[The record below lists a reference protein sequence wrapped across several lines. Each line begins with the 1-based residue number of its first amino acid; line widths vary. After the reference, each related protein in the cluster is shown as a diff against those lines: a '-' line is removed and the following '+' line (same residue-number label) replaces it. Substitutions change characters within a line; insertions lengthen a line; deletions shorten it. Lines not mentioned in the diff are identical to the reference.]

1 MILIF
6 VSVPYTVF
14 AQEYLLCTQS
24 PVSSCVFSPD
34 GRFFA
39 AAWENQVAFWDTDS
53 CSVIDVCT
61 DYPGDVIS
69 IKFSQDSRN
78 LLVICDGGIICVN
91 SIDNFELSTLLKTDP
106 DKNILDADFDSDYS
120 VLIPSGGKN
129 LNSYFLLSFLLRYTS
144 QVIQKKLGGHNG
156 TVFRIETAKQSEK
169 PVAVSTS
176 LDGQALVWD
185 LSSYSLINE
194 FHCNVENALPAVIS
208 PDGTK
213 IFYAADEENLI
224 VSGIDGSNPLT
235 IQETGAVQTASFS
248 GDGALIAFAV
258 KDGGIKVYDT
268 VSGNIAAEIPFLCNN
283 GEKETEDQIS
293 SINSIAFN
301 PAGKNILVGCENGCL
316 FLWDIDDNS
325 GHKQTFLAAG
335 TGSGKQSGNLPPQDG
350 LQVAD
355 GENSAGSGRNSAVP
369 GTGRSG
375 GTGNGAGE
383 QSIGTGSTTAGTGA
397 GTGQSGTGNGDGE
410 QSSGTGGSA
419 GEQGA
424 GHGGTGSTAAEQG
437 TGQSGTGNGAGE
449 QSTGT
454 GGSTG
459 GQGAGQNSTGN
470 QDAEAGAGT
479 GQSGTGNG
487 DGEQS
492 TGTGESAGEQ
502 GAGHG
507 GTGST
512 AAEQGTGQSGTGNQD
527 AEAGA
532 GTDATENQGQQKNN
546 SAHHVTVSAGI
557 GSIDTDLYRFT
568 LHLNAGYFYSVS
580 SRFFFGGTLSLR
592 DSLPA
597 GDFPYKYETPT
608 EYLNPPSVYS
618 VALCACGG
626 LEFYPKDFIRV
637 FVQADVGANM
647 RFLWNTS
654 VSSSVA
660 GTPRFGT
667 VMSLFAGAEFFGVR
681 VGGGIEY
688 DTNFGFSG
696 YTSAGYTFRFGT
708 EKK

>member
-1 MILIF
+1 MKVMQKICMILIF

-14 AQEYLLCTQS
+14 AQEYLLRTQS

-39 AAWENQVAFWDTDS
+39 AAWKNQVAFWDTDS
-53 CSVIDVCT
+53 CSVLNVCA

-69 IKFSQDSRN
+69 IKFSPDSQN
-78 LLVICDGGIICVN
+78 LLVVCDGGILCVD
-91 SIDNFELSTLLKTDP
+91 SIDNFELSTLLETDF
-106 DKNILDADFDSDYS
+106 DKNILDADFDGDYS

-129 LNSYFLLSFLLRYTS
+129 LNSYFLLRYTS
-144 QVIQKKLGGHNG
+144 QVIQKKLGGHNS

-213 IFYAADEENLI
+213 IFYAADEENLV

-268 VSGNIAAEIPFLCNN
+268 VSGNIAAEIPSLCNN

-316 FLWDIDDNS
+316 FLWNIDDNS

-369 GTGRSG
+369 GTGESG
-375 GTGNGAGE
+375 VTNSGSE
-383 QSIGTGSTTAGTGA
+383 QSVGESGTGSTTAEQSVGHGGTGSTAAEQGA
-397 GTGQSGTGNGDGE
+397 GQNSTGNGDGE
-410 QSSGTGGSA
+410 QSTGTGGSA

-424 GHGGTGSTAAEQG
+424 GHGGTGSTA
-437 TGQSGTGNGAGE
+437 T
-449 QSTGT
+449 
-454 GGSTG
+454 
-459 GQGAGQNSTGN
+459 GQGAGQNS
-470 QDAEAGAGT
+470 
-479 GQSGTGNG
+479 
-487 DGEQS
+487 
-492 TGTGESAGEQ
+492 
-502 GAGHG
+502 
-507 GTGST
+507 
-512 AAEQGTGQSGTGNQD
+512 TGNQD

-557 GSIDTDLYRFT
+557 GSIDTDLYLFT

-618 VALCACGG
+618 LALCACGG

-667 VMSLFAGAEFFGVR
+667 VMSLFAGAEFCVR

>member
-1 MILIF
+1 MKVMQKICMILIF

-14 AQEYLLCTQS
+14 AQEYLLRTQS

-39 AAWENQVAFWDTDS
+39 AAWKNQVAFWDTDS
-53 CSVIDVCT
+53 CSVLNVRA

-69 IKFSQDSRN
+69 IKFSPDSQN
-78 LLVICDGGIICVN
+78 LLVVCDGGILCVD
-91 SIDNFELSTLLKTDP
+91 SIDNFELSTLLETDF
-106 DKNILDADFDSDYS
+106 DKNILDADFDGDYS

-129 LNSYFLLSFLLRYTS
+129 LNSYFLLRYTS

-213 IFYAADEENLI
+213 IFYAADEENLV

-248 GDGALIAFAV
+248 GDGTLIAFAV

-268 VSGNIAAEIPFLCNN
+268 VSGNIAAEIPSLCNN

-316 FLWDIDDNS
+316 FLWNIDDNS
-325 GHKQTFLAAG
+325 GHKQTSVAAG

-375 GTGNGAGE
+375 GTGNG
-383 QSIGTGSTTAGTGA
+383 
-397 GTGQSGTGNGDGE
+397 DGE
-410 QSSGTGGSA
+410 QSTGTGGSA
-419 GEQGA
+419 GEQSTGTGIITDEQGA
-424 GHGGTGSTAAEQG
+424 GHGGTGSTA
-437 TGQSGTGNGAGE
+437 TGQSAGQSRTGNP
-449 QSTGT
+449 
-454 GGSTG
+454 
-459 GQGAGQNSTGN
+459 
-470 QDAEAGAGT
+470 
-479 GQSGTGNG
+479 G
-487 DGEQS
+487 D
-492 TGTGESAGEQ
+492 ESLQ
-502 GAGHG
+502 
-507 GTGST
+507 
-512 AAEQGTGQSGTGNQD
+512 
-527 AEAGA
+527 
-532 GTDATENQGQQKNN
+532 QQKNN

-557 GSIDTDLYRFT
+557 GSIDTNLYRFT

-580 SRFFFGGTLSLR
+580 SLFFFGGTLSLR

-597 GDFPYKYETPT
+597 DDFPYTYETPT

-618 VALCACGG
+618 VSVCACGG

-637 FVQADVGANM
+637 FVQADIGANM

-660 GTPRFGT
+660 GTPRFGAVT
-667 VMSLFAGAEFFGVR
+667 SLFAGAEFWGAR

-696 YTSAGYTFRFGT
+696 FASVGYTFRLGT

>member
-1 MILIF
+1 MKVMQKTCMILIF

-39 AAWENQVAFWDTDS
+39 AAWENQVAFWDADS

-78 LLVICDGGIICVN
+78 LLVVCDGGIICVN

-106 DKNILDADFDSDYS
+106 DKNIFDADFDSDYS

-268 VSGNIAAEIPFLCNN
+268 VSGNIAAEIPSLCNN

-325 GHKQTFLAAG
+325 GHKQTSVAAG

-355 GENSAGSGRNSAVP
+355 CENSAGSGRNSAVP

-375 GTGNGAGE
+375 GTGNG
-383 QSIGTGSTTAGTGA
+383 
-397 GTGQSGTGNGDGE
+397 DGE
-410 QSSGTGGSA
+410 QSTGTGGSA

-424 GHGGTGSTAAEQG
+424 GHGGTGSTTAG
-437 TGQSGTGNGAGE
+437 T
-449 QSTGT
+449 
-454 GGSTG
+454 
-459 GQGAGQNSTGN
+459 
-470 QDAEAGAGT
+470 GAGT
-479 GQSGTGNG
+479 GQSGT
-487 DGEQS
+487 DSS
-492 TGTGESAGEQ
+492 TEQ
-502 GAGHG
+502 GAGQN
-507 GTGST
+507 S
-512 AAEQGTGQSGTGNQD
+512 TGNQD

-618 VALCACGG
+618 MALCACGG
-626 LEFYPKDFIRV
+626 LEFYPTDFIRV

>member
-1 MILIF
+1 MQKTCMILIF

-78 LLVICDGGIICVN
+78 LLVVCDGGIICVN

-156 TVFRIETAKQSEK
+156 TVFRIETAKRAEK

-176 LDGQALVWD
+176 LDGQTLVWD

-194 FHCNVENALPAVIS
+194 FHCNVENVLPAVIS

-224 VSGIDGSNPLT
+224 VSGIDGSNTLT

-325 GHKQTFLAAG
+325 GHKQTSVAAG

-355 GENSAGSGRNSAVP
+355 GKNSAGSGRNSAVP

-375 GTGNGAGE
+375 GTDNGAGE
-383 QSIGTGSTTAGTGA
+383 QST
-397 GTGQSGTGNGDGE
+397 
-410 QSSGTGGSA
+410 GTGGSA

-424 GHGGTGSTAAEQG
+424 GHGGTGSTA
-437 TGQSGTGNGAGE
+437 T
-449 QSTGT
+449 
-454 GGSTG
+454 
-459 GQGAGQNSTGN
+459 GQGAGQNS
-470 QDAEAGAGT
+470 
-479 GQSGTGNG
+479 
-487 DGEQS
+487 
-492 TGTGESAGEQ
+492 
-502 GAGHG
+502 
-507 GTGST
+507 
-512 AAEQGTGQSGTGNQD
+512 TGNQD

-557 GSIDTDLYRFT
+557 GSIDTSLYLFT

-667 VMSLFAGAEFFGVR
+667 VMSLFAGAEFFGVS

-696 YTSAGYTFRFGT
+696 YTSAGYTFRFGS
-708 EKK
+708 EKN

>member
-1 MILIF
+1 MKVMQKICMILIF

-14 AQEYLLCTQS
+14 AQEYLLRTQS

-39 AAWENQVAFWDTDS
+39 AAWKNQVAFWDTDS
-53 CSVIDVCT
+53 CSVLNVCA

-69 IKFSQDSRN
+69 IKFSPDSQN
-78 LLVICDGGIICVN
+78 LLVVCDGGILCVD
-91 SIDNFELSTLLKTDP
+91 SIDNFELSTLLETDF
-106 DKNILDADFDSDYS
+106 DKNILDADFDGDYS

-129 LNSYFLLSFLLRYTS
+129 LNSYFLLRYTS

-213 IFYAADEENLI
+213 IFYAADEENLV

-248 GDGALIAFAV
+248 GDGTLIAFAV

-268 VSGNIAAEIPFLCNN
+268 VSGNIAAEIPSLCNN
-283 GEKETEDQIS
+283 GEKETEDQIY

-316 FLWDIDDNS
+316 FLWNIDDNS

-369 GTGRSG
+369 GTGESG
-375 GTGNGAGE
+375 VTNSGSE
-383 QSIGTGSTTAGTGA
+383 QSVGQSGTGSTTA
-397 GTGQSGTGNGDGE
+397 E
-410 QSSGTGGSA
+410 QSV
-419 GEQGA
+419 
-424 GHGGTGSTAAEQG
+424 GHG
-437 TGQSGTGNGAGE
+437 
-449 QSTGT
+449 
-454 GGSTG
+454 
-459 GQGAGQNSTGN
+459 
-470 QDAEAGAGT
+470 
-479 GQSGTGNG
+479 GTGNG

-492 TGTGESAGEQ
+492 TGTGGSAGEQSTGTGIITDEQ

-512 AAEQGTGQSGTGNQD
+512 ATGQGAGQSGTGNEG
-527 AEAGA
+527 AETGA
-532 GTDATENQGQQKNN
+532 GTGAADSLQQQKNN

-557 GSIDTDLYRFT
+557 GSIDTNLYRFT

-580 SRFFFGGTLSLR
+580 SLFFFGGTLSLR

-618 VALCACGG
+618 VSVCACGG

-667 VMSLFAGAEFFGVR
+667 VMSLFAGAEFWGVR

-696 YTSAGYTFRFGT
+696 FASVGYTFRFGT

>member
-1 MILIF
+1 MKVMQKICMILIF

-14 AQEYLLCTQS
+14 AQEYLLRTQS

-39 AAWENQVAFWDTDS
+39 AAWKNQVAFWDTDS
-53 CSVIDVCT
+53 CSVLNVCA

-69 IKFSQDSRN
+69 IKFSPDSRN
-78 LLVICDGGIICVN
+78 LLVVCDGGILCVD
-91 SIDNFELSTLLKTDP
+91 SIDNFELSTLLETDF

-129 LNSYFLLSFLLRYTS
+129 LNSYFLLRYTS

-213 IFYAADEENLI
+213 IFYAADEENLV

-235 IQETGAVQTASFS
+235 IQETGGVQTASFS

-268 VSGNIAAEIPFLCNN
+268 VSGNIAAEIPSLCNN

-316 FLWDIDDNS
+316 FLWNIDDNS

-335 TGSGKQSGNLPPQDG
+335 TG
-350 LQVAD
+350 
-355 GENSAGSGRNSAVP
+355 GS
-369 GTGRSG
+369 
-375 GTGNGAGE
+375 AGE
-383 QSIGTGSTTAGTGA
+383 QSTGTGGSGGTDSSTEQSV
-397 GTGQSGTGNGDGE
+397 GQSGTG
-410 QSSGTGGSA
+410 STA

-424 GHGGTGSTAAEQG
+424 GHGGTGSTA
-437 TGQSGTGNGAGE
+437 TGQGAGQNSTGNGAGE

-454 GGSTG
+454 GST
-459 GQGAGQNSTGN
+459 T
-470 QDAEAGAGT
+470 AGT
-479 GQSGTGNG
+479 
-487 DGEQS
+487 
-492 TGTGESAGEQ
+492 
-502 GAGHG
+502 
-507 GTGST
+507 
-512 AAEQGTGQSGTGNQD
+512 
-527 AEAGA
+527 GA

-580 SRFFFGGTLSLR
+580 SLFFFGGTLSLR

-660 GTPRFGT
+660 GTPRFGAVT
-667 VMSLFAGAEFFGVR
+667 SLFAGAEFWGAR

-696 YTSAGYTFRFGT
+696 FASVGYTFRFGT
-708 EKK
+708 EKN

>member
-1 MILIF
+1 MR
-6 VSVPYTVF
+6 
-14 AQEYLLCTQS
+14 TQS

-39 AAWENQVAFWDTDS
+39 AAWKNQVAFWDTDS
-53 CSVIDVCT
+53 CSVLNVCA

-69 IKFSQDSRN
+69 IKFSPDSQN
-78 LLVICDGGIICVN
+78 LLVVCDGGILCVD
-91 SIDNFELSTLLKTDP
+91 SIDNFELSTLLETDF
-106 DKNILDADFDSDYS
+106 DKNILDADFDGDYS

-129 LNSYFLLSFLLRYTS
+129 LNSYFLLRYTS

-213 IFYAADEENLI
+213 IFYAADEENLV

-248 GDGALIAFAV
+248 GDGTLIAFAV

-268 VSGNIAAEIPFLCNN
+268 VSGNIAAEIPSLCNN
-283 GEKETEDQIS
+283 GEKETEDQIY

-316 FLWDIDDNS
+316 FLWNIDDNS

-335 TGSGKQSGNLPPQDG
+335 TGSGKQSGNLPPQNG

-369 GTGRSG
+369 GTGESG
-375 GTGNGAGE
+375 VTNSGSEQSVGESGTGSTTAE
-383 QSIGTGSTTAGTGA
+383 QSVGESGTGSTTAGTGA

-410 QSSGTGGSA
+410 QSTGTGGSA
-419 GEQGA
+419 GEQSTGTGIITDEQGA
-424 GHGGTGSTAAEQG
+424 GHGGTGSTA
-437 TGQSGTGNGAGE
+437 T
-449 QSTGT
+449 
-454 GGSTG
+454 

-470 QDAEAGAGT
+470 QDTETGAGT
-479 GQSGTGNG
+479 G
-487 DGEQS
+487 
-492 TGTGESAGEQ
+492 
-502 GAGHG
+502 
-507 GTGST
+507 
-512 AAEQGTGQSGTGNQD
+512 AADSLQ
-527 AEAGA
+527 
-532 GTDATENQGQQKNN
+532 QQKNN

-557 GSIDTDLYRFT
+557 GSIDTNLYRFT

-580 SRFFFGGTLSLR
+580 SLFFFGGTLSLR

-667 VMSLFAGAEFFGVR
+667 VMSLFAGAEFWGVR

>member
-14 AQEYLLCTQS
+14 AQEYLLFTHS

-53 CSVIDVCT
+53 CSVLDVCT

-78 LLVICDGGIICVN
+78 LLVVCDGGIICVN

-156 TVFRIETAKQSEK
+156 TVFRIEMAKQSEK

-194 FHCNVENALPAVIS
+194 FHCNVENSLPAVIS

-248 GDGALIAFAV
+248 GDGTLIAFAV
-258 KDGGIKVYDT
+258 KNGGIKVYDT
-268 VSGNIAAEIPFLCNN
+268 VSGNIAAEIPSLCNN

-325 GHKQTFLAAG
+325 GHKQTFLTAG

-375 GTGNGAGE
+375 GTE
-383 QSIGTGSTTAGTGA
+383 QSVGESGTGSTTAGTGA

-410 QSSGTGGSA
+410 QSTGTGGSA

-424 GHGGTGSTAAEQG
+424 GHGGTGSTA
-437 TGQSGTGNGAGE
+437 T
-449 QSTGT
+449 
-454 GGSTG
+454 

-479 GQSGTGNG
+479 
-487 DGEQS
+487 DV
-492 TGTGESAGEQ
+492 
-502 GAGHG
+502 
-507 GTGST
+507 
-512 AAEQGTGQSGTGNQD
+512 
-527 AEAGA
+527 
-532 GTDATENQGQQKNN
+532 TENQGQQKNN

-618 VALCACGG
+618 LALCACGG

>member
-1 MILIF
+1 MQKICMILVF
-6 VSVPYTVF
+6 ASVPYTVF
-14 AQEYLLCTQS
+14 AQEYFLRTQF
-24 PVSSCVFSPD
+24 PVLSCVFSPD

-39 AAWENQVAFWDTDS
+39 AAWKHQVAFWDTDS
-53 CSVIDVCT
+53 YSVLNVCD

-69 IKFSQDSRN
+69 IKFSPDSQN
-78 LLVICDGGIICVN
+78 LLVVCDGGILCVN
-91 SIDNFELSTLLKTDP
+91 SIENFGLTTPLKTDF
-106 DKNILDADFDSDYS
+106 DKNILDADFDGDYL
-120 VLIPSGGKN
+120 VIIPFGGRN
-129 LNSYFLLSFLLRYTS
+129 LNSCFLLKYTS
-144 QVIQKKLGGHNG
+144 QVIQKKLGGHND
-156 TVFRIETAKQSEK
+156 TVFRIETAKLAEK

-176 LDGQALVWD
+176 LDGQALIWD

-194 FHCNVENALPAVIS
+194 LYCNVENALPAVIS

-213 IFYAADEENLI
+213 IFYAAGEGNLI
-224 VSGIDGSNPLT
+224 VSGIDGSDPLT

-268 VSGNIAAEIPFLCNN
+268 VSGNIAAEVPSLFDSE
-283 GEKETEDQIS
+283 EKKTEERNS

-301 PAGKNILVGCENGCL
+301 PAGKNILVGCENGSL
-316 FLWDIDDNS
+316 FLWNIDDNS
-325 GHKQTFLAAG
+325 GHKQTSVTAG
-335 TGSGKQSGNLPPQDG
+335 TGSREQPGSLPPQDG

-369 GTGRSG
+369 GTGESG
-375 GTGNGAGE
+375 GTGSGAE
-383 QSIGTGSTTAGTGA
+383 QSV
-397 GTGQSGTGNGDGE
+397 GQSGTG
-410 QSSGTGGSA
+410 
-419 GEQGA
+419 
-424 GHGGTGSTAAEQG
+424 STA
-437 TGQSGTGNGAGE
+437 TGQGVE
-449 QSTGT
+449 
-454 GGSTG
+454 
-459 GQGAGQNSTGN
+459 QNSTGN
-470 QDAEAGAGT
+470 QDAET
-479 GQSGTGNG
+479 
-487 DGEQS
+487 D
-492 TGTGESAGEQ
+492 
-502 GAGHG
+502 
-507 GTGST
+507 
-512 AAEQGTGQSGTGNQD
+512 
-527 AEAGA
+527 A

-580 SRFFFGGTLSLR
+580 SRFFFGGTFSLR

-597 GDFPYKYETPT
+597 GDFPYTYETPT

-626 LEFYPKDFIRV
+626 LEFYPKNFIRV

-667 VMSLFAGAEFFGVR
+667 VTSLFAGAEFWGVR

-708 EKK
+708 EKN

>member
-1 MILIF
+1 MR
-6 VSVPYTVF
+6 
-14 AQEYLLCTQS
+14 TQS

-39 AAWENQVAFWDTDS
+39 AAWKNQVAFWDTDS
-53 CSVIDVCT
+53 CSVLNVCA

-69 IKFSQDSRN
+69 IKFSPDSRN
-78 LLVICDGGIICVN
+78 LLVVCDGGILCVN
-91 SIDNFELSTLLKTDP
+91 SIDNFELSTLLETDF
-106 DKNILDADFDSDYS
+106 DKNILDADFDGDYS

-129 LNSYFLLSFLLRYTS
+129 LNSYFLLRYTS

-268 VSGNIAAEIPFLCNN
+268 VSGNIAAEIPSLCNN

-316 FLWDIDDNS
+316 FLWNIDDNS

-369 GTGRSG
+369 GTGGSG
-375 GTGNGAGE
+375 VTNSGSEQSVGESGTGNGAGE
-383 QSIGTGSTTAGTGA
+383 QSTGTGGSAGEQSTGTGSTTA
-397 GTGQSGTGNGDGE
+397 
-410 QSSGTGGSA
+410 
-419 GEQGA
+419 EQGA

-437 TGQSGTGNGAGE
+437 AGQNSTGNGAGE

-454 GGSTG
+454 GSST
-459 GQGAGQNSTGN
+459 AGT
-470 QDAEAGAGT
+470 GAGT
-479 GQSGTGNG
+479 G
-487 DGEQS
+487 
-492 TGTGESAGEQ
+492 
-502 GAGHG
+502 
-507 GTGST
+507 
-512 AAEQGTGQSGTGNQD
+512 AADSLQ
-527 AEAGA
+527 
-532 GTDATENQGQQKNN
+532 QQKNN

-568 LHLNAGYFYSVS
+568 LHHLYRFTLHLNAGYFYSVS
-580 SRFFFGGTLSLR
+580 SLFFFGGTLSLR

-667 VMSLFAGAEFFGVR
+667 VMSLFAGAEFWGVR

>member
-1 MILIF
+1 MQKICMILIF

-14 AQEYLLCTQS
+14 AQEYLLRTQS

-39 AAWENQVAFWDTDS
+39 AAWKNQVAFWDTDS
-53 CSVIDVCT
+53 CSVLNVCA

-69 IKFSQDSRN
+69 IKFSPDSQN
-78 LLVICDGGIICVN
+78 LLVVCDGGILCVD
-91 SIDNFELSTLLKTDP
+91 SIDNFELSTLLETDF
-106 DKNILDADFDSDYS
+106 DKNILDADFDGDYS

-129 LNSYFLLSFLLRYTS
+129 LNSYFLLRYTS

-156 TVFRIETAKQSEK
+156 TVFRIETAKRSEK

-213 IFYAADEENLI
+213 IFYAADEENLV

-248 GDGALIAFAV
+248 GDGTLIAFAV

-268 VSGNIAAEIPFLCNN
+268 VSGNIAAEIPSLCNN
-283 GEKETEDQIS
+283 GEKETEDQIY

-316 FLWDIDDNS
+316 FLWNIDDNS

-369 GTGRSG
+369 GTGESG
-375 GTGNGAGE
+375 VTNSGSE
-383 QSIGTGSTTAGTGA
+383 QSVGESGTGSTTAE
-397 GTGQSGTGNGDGE
+397 QSVGHGGTGNGDGE
-410 QSSGTGGSA
+410 QSTGTGGSA
-419 GEQGA
+419 GEQSTGTGIITDEQGA
-424 GHGGTGSTAAEQG
+424 GHDGTGSTATE
-437 TGQSGTGNGAGE
+437 
-449 QSTGT
+449 
-454 GGSTG
+454 
-459 GQGAGQNSTGN
+459 QGAGQNSTGN
-470 QDAEAGAGT
+470 QDAETGAGT
-479 GQSGTGNG
+479 G
-487 DGEQS
+487 
-492 TGTGESAGEQ
+492 
-502 GAGHG
+502 
-507 GTGST
+507 
-512 AAEQGTGQSGTGNQD
+512 AADSLQ
-527 AEAGA
+527 
-532 GTDATENQGQQKNN
+532 QQKNN

-557 GSIDTDLYRFT
+557 GSIDTNLYRFT

-580 SRFFFGGTLSLR
+580 SLFFFGGTLSLR

-618 VALCACGG
+618 VSVCACGG

-660 GTPRFGT
+660 GTPRFGAVT
-667 VMSLFAGAEFFGVR
+667 SLFAGAEFWGAR

-696 YTSAGYTFRFGT
+696 FASVGYTFRLGT

>member
-1 MILIF
+1 MKVMQKICMILIF

-14 AQEYLLCTQS
+14 AQEYLLRTQS

-39 AAWENQVAFWDTDS
+39 AAWKNQVAFWDTDS
-53 CSVIDVCT
+53 CSVLNVCA

-69 IKFSQDSRN
+69 IKFSPDSQN
-78 LLVICDGGIICVN
+78 LLVVCDGGILCVN
-91 SIDNFELSTLLKTDP
+91 SIDNFELSTLLETDF
-106 DKNILDADFDSDYS
+106 DKNILDADFDGDYS

-129 LNSYFLLSFLLRYTS
+129 LNSYFLLRYTS

-156 TVFRIETAKQSEK
+156 TVFRIETAKLAEK

-268 VSGNIAAEIPFLCNN
+268 VSGNIAAEIPSLCNN
-283 GEKETEDQIS
+283 GEKETEDQIY

-316 FLWDIDDNS
+316 FLWNIDDNS

-369 GTGRSG
+369 GTGESG
-375 GTGNGAGE
+375 VTNSGSE
-383 QSIGTGSTTAGTGA
+383 QSVGESGTGSTTA
-397 GTGQSGTGNGDGE
+397 E
-410 QSSGTGGSA
+410 QSV
-419 GEQGA
+419 
-424 GHGGTGSTAAEQG
+424 GHG
-437 TGQSGTGNGAGE
+437 
-449 QSTGT
+449 
-454 GGSTG
+454 
-459 GQGAGQNSTGN
+459 
-470 QDAEAGAGT
+470 
-479 GQSGTGNG
+479 GTGNG

-492 TGTGESAGEQ
+492 TGTGGSSDTGSGTEQ
-502 GAGHG
+502 GAGQS

-512 AAEQGTGQSGTGNQD
+512 AAEQGAGQNSTGNGAGEQSTGTGSST
-527 AEAGA
+527 AGTGAGA
-532 GTDATENQGQQKNN
+532 GAADSLQKQKNN

-557 GSIDTDLYRFT
+557 GSIDTSLYRFT

-580 SRFFFGGTLSLR
+580 SLFFFGGTLSLR

-660 GTPRFGT
+660 GTPRFGAVT
-667 VMSLFAGAEFFGVR
+667 SLFAGAEFWGAR

-696 YTSAGYTFRFGT
+696 FASVGYTFRFGT

>member
-1 MILIF
+1 MKVMQKICMILIF

-14 AQEYLLCTQS
+14 AQEYLLRTQS

-39 AAWENQVAFWDTDS
+39 AAWKNQVAFWDTDS
-53 CSVIDVCT
+53 CSVLNVCA

-69 IKFSQDSRN
+69 IKFSPDSQN
-78 LLVICDGGIICVN
+78 LLVVCDGGILCVN
-91 SIDNFELSTLLKTDP
+91 SIDNFELSTLLETDF
-106 DKNILDADFDSDYS
+106 DKNILDADFDGDYS

-129 LNSYFLLSFLLRYTS
+129 LNSYFLLRYTS

-213 IFYAADEENLI
+213 IFYAANGENLI

-268 VSGNIAAEIPFLCNN
+268 VSGNIAAEFPSLCNN

-325 GHKQTFLAAG
+325 GLKQTFLAAG

-355 GENSAGSGRNSAVP
+355 GENSAGSTTATVWLE
-369 GTGRSG
+369 TGK
-375 GTGNGAGE
+375 TYTATIKAEN
-383 QSIGTGSTTAGTGA
+383 SIGESDTVDCVDTEINLFTVTYQLDEGKVKYGA
-397 GTGQSGTGNGDGE
+397 AD
-410 QSSGTGGSA
+410 
-419 GEQGA
+419 
-424 GHGGTGSTAAEQG
+424 
-437 TGQSGTGNGAGE
+437 
-449 QSTGT
+449 
-454 GGSTG
+454 
-459 GQGAGQNSTGN
+459 
-470 QDAEAGAGT
+470 
-479 GQSGTGNG
+479 
-487 DGEQS
+487 
-492 TGTGESAGEQ
+492 
-502 GAGHG
+502 
-507 GTGST
+507 
-512 AAEQGTGQSGTGNQD
+512 
-527 AEAGA
+527 
-532 GTDATENQGQQKNN
+532 TDATDGADQTAFVLPYNKNANVQPLLGADTADIPHVFKDGYQFQEWQDTASLTPGPGTPVAEIAAGNADNMDVTAVWQKALTVN
-546 SAHHVTVSAGI
+546 VTFPSYAEAQSVQLL
-557 GSIDTDLYRFT
+557 DT
-568 LHLNAGYFYSVS
+568 YSEAAVITKPKTEPS
-580 SRFFFGGTLSLR
+580 VEVTAATPATGGTLNNVVYIVYNI
-592 DSLPA
+592 DGTTPVTA
-597 GDFPYKYETPT
+597 GVDDDGAGKLTWTFANTTGLTAGVYRIYVTADYTGTDTTVTPLSGNLYIKIT
-608 EYLNPPSVYS
+608 E
-618 VALCACGG
+618 
-626 LEFYPKDFIRV
+626 
-637 FVQADVGANM
+637 
-647 RFLWNTS
+647 
-654 VSSSVA
+654 
-660 GTPRFGT
+660 
-667 VMSLFAGAEFFGVR
+667 
-681 VGGGIEY
+681 
-688 DTNFGFSG
+688 
-696 YTSAGYTFRFGT
+696 
-708 EKK
+708 

>member
-78 LLVICDGGIICVN
+78 LLVVCDGGIICVN

-106 DKNILDADFDSDYS
+106 DKNILDADFDSEYS

-213 IFYAADEENLI
+213 IFYAADGENLF

-268 VSGNIAAEIPFLCNN
+268 VSGNIAAEIPSLCNN
-283 GEKETEDQIS
+283 GEKETEDQIY

-316 FLWDIDDNS
+316 FLWDIDNNS
-325 GHKQTFLAAG
+325 GHKQTFLTAG

-375 GTGNGAGE
+375 GTE
-383 QSIGTGSTTAGTGA
+383 QSVGESGTGSTTAGT
-397 GTGQSGTGNGDGE
+397 
-410 QSSGTGGSA
+410 
-419 GEQGA
+419 
-424 GHGGTGSTAAEQG
+424 
-437 TGQSGTGNGAGE
+437 
-449 QSTGT
+449 
-454 GGSTG
+454 
-459 GQGAGQNSTGN
+459 
-470 QDAEAGAGT
+470 GAGT

-512 AAEQGTGQSGTGNQD
+512 ATGHGAGQNSTGNQD
-527 AEAGA
+527 AETGS

-626 LEFYPKDFIRV
+626 LEFYPTDFIRV

-667 VMSLFAGAEFFGVR
+667 VMSLFAGAEFWGVR

>member
-1 MILIF
+1 M
-6 VSVPYTVF
+6 
-14 AQEYLLCTQS
+14 CTQS

-78 LLVICDGGIICVN
+78 LLVVCDGGIICVN
-91 SIDNFELSTLLKTDP
+91 SIDNFELSTLLKTGP

-156 TVFRIETAKQSEK
+156 TVFRIETAKLAEK

-194 FHCNVENALPAVIS
+194 FHCNVENALPAVFS

-235 IQETGAVQTASFS
+235 IQEPGAVQTASFS

-268 VSGNIAAEIPFLCNN
+268 VSGNIAAEIPSLCNN
-283 GEKETEDQIS
+283 GEKETEDQIY

-316 FLWDIDDNS
+316 FLWNIDDNS

-350 LQVAD
+350 LQVSD
-355 GENSAGSGRNSAVP
+355 GKNSTVSGRNSAVP
-369 GTGRSG
+369 GTGESG
-375 GTGNGAGE
+375 VTNSGSE
-383 QSIGTGSTTAGTGA
+383 QSV
-397 GTGQSGTGNGDGE
+397 GE
-410 QSSGTGGSA
+410 
-419 GEQGA
+419 
-424 GHGGTGSTAAEQG
+424 GGTGSTA
-437 TGQSGTGNGAGE
+437 TGQGAGQNSTGNGAGE

-454 GGSTG
+454 GST
-459 GQGAGQNSTGN
+459 T
-470 QDAEAGAGT
+470 AGT
-479 GQSGTGNG
+479 GS
-487 DGEQS
+487 
-492 TGTGESAGEQ
+492 
-502 GAGHG
+502 
-507 GTGST
+507 
-512 AAEQGTGQSGTGNQD
+512 
-527 AEAGA
+527 

-557 GSIDTDLYRFT
+557 GSIDTSLYRFT

-667 VMSLFAGAEFFGVR
+667 VMSLFSGAEFWGVR

>member
-1 MILIF
+1 MKVMQKICMILIF

-14 AQEYLLCTQS
+14 AQEYLLRTQS

-39 AAWENQVAFWDTDS
+39 AAWKNQVAFWDTDS
-53 CSVIDVCT
+53 CSVLNVCA

-69 IKFSQDSRN
+69 IKFSPDSQN
-78 LLVICDGGIICVN
+78 LLVVCDGGILCVN
-91 SIDNFELSTLLKTDP
+91 SIDNFELSTLLETDF
-106 DKNILDADFDSDYS
+106 DKNILDADFDGDYS

-129 LNSYFLLSFLLRYTS
+129 LNSYFLLRYTS

-213 IFYAADEENLI
+213 IFYAADEENLV

-268 VSGNIAAEIPFLCNN
+268 VSGNIAAEIPSLCNN

-316 FLWDIDDNS
+316 FLWNIDDNS

-355 GENSAGSGRNSAVP
+355 GETSAGSGRNSAVP
-369 GTGRSG
+369 GTGESG
-375 GTGNGAGE
+375 VTNSGSE
-383 QSIGTGSTTAGTGA
+383 QSV
-397 GTGQSGTGNGDGE
+397 GE
-410 QSSGTGGSA
+410 S
-419 GEQGA
+419 
-424 GHGGTGSTAAEQG
+424 GTGSTA
-437 TGQSGTGNGAGE
+437 T
-449 QSTGT
+449 
-454 GGSTG
+454 
-459 GQGAGQNSTGN
+459 GQGAGQNS
-470 QDAEAGAGT
+470 
-479 GQSGTGNG
+479 TGNG

-492 TGTGESAGEQ
+492 TGTGSTTAG
-502 GAGHG
+502 
-507 GTGST
+507 T
-512 AAEQGTGQSGTGNQD
+512 
-527 AEAGA
+527 GA

-580 SRFFFGGTLSLR
+580 SLFFFGGTLSLR

-597 GDFPYKYETPT
+597 GDFPYTYETPT

-660 GTPRFGT
+660 GTPRFGAVT
-667 VMSLFAGAEFFGVR
+667 SLFAGAEFWGAR

-696 YTSAGYTFRFGT
+696 FASVGYTFRFGT
-708 EKK
+708 EKN

>member
-1 MILIF
+1 MKVMQKICMILIF

-14 AQEYLLCTQS
+14 AQEYLLRTQS

-39 AAWENQVAFWDTDS
+39 TAWKNQVAFWDTDS
-53 CSVIDVCT
+53 CSVLNVCA

-69 IKFSQDSRN
+69 IKFSPDSQN
-78 LLVICDGGIICVN
+78 LLVVCDGGILCVD
-91 SIDNFELSTLLKTDP
+91 SIDNFELSTLLETDF
-106 DKNILDADFDSDYS
+106 DKNILDADFDGDYS

-129 LNSYFLLSFLLRYTS
+129 LNSYFLLRYTS

-156 TVFRIETAKQSEK
+156 TVFWIETAKRAEK

-213 IFYAADEENLI
+213 IFYAADGENLV

-268 VSGNIAAEIPFLCNN
+268 VSGNIAAEIPSLCNN

-316 FLWDIDDNS
+316 FLWNIDDNS
-325 GHKQTFLAAG
+325 GHKQTSVAAG

-355 GENSAGSGRNSAVP
+355 GENSSGSGRNSAVP

-375 GTGNGAGE
+375 GTGNG
-383 QSIGTGSTTAGTGA
+383 
-397 GTGQSGTGNGDGE
+397 DGE
-410 QSSGTGGSA
+410 QSTGTGGSA
-419 GEQGA
+419 GEQSTGTGIITDEQGA
-424 GHGGTGSTAAEQG
+424 GHGGTGSTA
-437 TGQSGTGNGAGE
+437 T
-449 QSTGT
+449 
-454 GGSTG
+454 

-470 QDAEAGAGT
+470 QISETGAGT
-479 GQSGTGNG
+479 G
-487 DGEQS
+487 
-492 TGTGESAGEQ
+492 
-502 GAGHG
+502 
-507 GTGST
+507 
-512 AAEQGTGQSGTGNQD
+512 AADSLQ
-527 AEAGA
+527 
-532 GTDATENQGQQKNN
+532 QQKNN

-557 GSIDTDLYRFT
+557 GSIDTNLYRFT

-580 SRFFFGGTLSLR
+580 SLFFFGGTLSLR

-618 VALCACGG
+618 VSVCGCGG

-637 FVQADVGANM
+637 FVQADIGANM

-660 GTPRFGT
+660 GTPRFGAVT
-667 VMSLFAGAEFFGVR
+667 SLFAGAEFWGAR

-696 YTSAGYTFRFGT
+696 FASVGYTFRLGT

>member
-1 MILIF
+1 MKVMQKICMILIF

-14 AQEYLLCTQS
+14 AQEYLLRTQS

-39 AAWENQVAFWDTDS
+39 AAWKNQVAFWDTDS
-53 CSVIDVCT
+53 CSVLNVCA

-69 IKFSQDSRN
+69 IKFSPDSQN
-78 LLVICDGGIICVN
+78 LLVVCDGGILCVD
-91 SIDNFELSTLLKTDP
+91 SIDNFELSTLLETDF
-106 DKNILDADFDSDYS
+106 DKNILDADFDGDYS

-129 LNSYFLLSFLLRYTS
+129 LNSYFLLRYTS

-213 IFYAADEENLI
+213 IFYAADGENLV

-248 GDGALIAFAV
+248 GDGTLIAFAV

-268 VSGNIAAEIPFLCNN
+268 VSGNIAAEIPSLCNN
-283 GEKETEDQIS
+283 GEKETEDQIY

-316 FLWDIDDNS
+316 FLWNIDDNS

-369 GTGRSG
+369 GTGESG
-375 GTGNGAGE
+375 VTNSGSE
-383 QSIGTGSTTAGTGA
+383 QSVGESGTGSTTA
-397 GTGQSGTGNGDGE
+397 E
-410 QSSGTGGSA
+410 
-419 GEQGA
+419 
-424 GHGGTGSTAAEQG
+424 
-437 TGQSGTGNGAGE
+437 
-449 QSTGT
+449 
-454 GGSTG
+454 
-459 GQGAGQNSTGN
+459 QGAGQNS
-470 QDAEAGAGT
+470 
-479 GQSGTGNG
+479 TGNG

-492 TGTGESAGEQ
+492 TGTGGSAGEQ
-502 GAGHG
+502 SVGESGTGSTTAEQSVGHG
-507 GTGST
+507 GTGT
-512 AAEQGTGQSGTGNQD
+512 GAADSLQ
-527 AEAGA
+527 
-532 GTDATENQGQQKNN
+532 QQKNN

-557 GSIDTDLYRFT
+557 GSIDTNLYRFT

-580 SRFFFGGTLSLR
+580 SLFFFGGTLSLR

-618 VALCACGG
+618 VSVCACGG

-637 FVQADVGANM
+637 FVQADIGANM

-660 GTPRFGT
+660 GTPRFGAVT
-667 VMSLFAGAEFFGVR
+667 SLFAGAEFWGAR

-696 YTSAGYTFRFGT
+696 YASVGYTFRLGT

>member
-1 MILIF
+1 MKVMQKICMILIF

-14 AQEYLLCTQS
+14 AQEYLLRTQS

-39 AAWENQVAFWDTDS
+39 AAWKNQVAFWDTDS
-53 CSVIDVCT
+53 CSVLNVCA

-69 IKFSQDSRN
+69 IKFSPDSQN
-78 LLVICDGGIICVN
+78 LLVVCDGGILCVD
-91 SIDNFELSTLLKTDP
+91 SIDNFELSTLLETDF
-106 DKNILDADFDSDYS
+106 DKNILDADFDGDYS

-129 LNSYFLLSFLLRYTS
+129 LNSYFLLRYTS

-213 IFYAADEENLI
+213 IFYAADEENLV

-248 GDGALIAFAV
+248 GDGTLIAFAV

-268 VSGNIAAEIPFLCNN
+268 VSGNIAAEIPSLCNN

-316 FLWDIDDNS
+316 FLWNIDDNS
-325 GHKQTFLAAG
+325 GHKQTSVAAG

-369 GTGRSG
+369 GTGESGVTNSGSEQSVGHGGTGSTAAEQSVGHG
-375 GTGNGAGE
+375 GTGNGDGEQSTGTDGSTGEQSAGHGGTGSTATGQSAGQNSTGNQDAETGAGE
-383 QSIGTGSTTAGTGA
+383 QSTGTGSTTAGTGA
-397 GTGQSGTGNGDGE
+397 GTG
-410 QSSGTGGSA
+410 
-419 GEQGA
+419 
-424 GHGGTGSTAAEQG
+424 AADSLQ
-437 TGQSGTGNGAGE
+437 
-449 QSTGT
+449 
-454 GGSTG
+454 
-459 GQGAGQNSTGN
+459 
-470 QDAEAGAGT
+470 
-479 GQSGTGNG
+479 
-487 DGEQS
+487 
-492 TGTGESAGEQ
+492 
-502 GAGHG
+502 
-507 GTGST
+507 
-512 AAEQGTGQSGTGNQD
+512 
-527 AEAGA
+527 
-532 GTDATENQGQQKNN
+532 QQKNN

-557 GSIDTDLYRFT
+557 GSIDTNLYRFT

-580 SRFFFGGTLSLR
+580 SLFFFGGTLSLR

-626 LEFYPKDFIRV
+626 LEFYPTDFIRV
-637 FVQADVGANM
+637 FVQADIGANM

-660 GTPRFGT
+660 GTPRFGAVT
-667 VMSLFAGAEFFGVR
+667 SLFAGAEFWGAR

-696 YTSAGYTFRFGT
+696 FASVGYTFRLGT

>member
-14 AQEYLLCTQS
+14 AQEYLLRTQS

-39 AAWENQVAFWDTDS
+39 AAWKNQVAFWDTDS
-53 CSVIDVCT
+53 CSVLNVCA

-69 IKFSQDSRN
+69 IKFSPDSQN
-78 LLVICDGGIICVN
+78 LLVVCDGGILCVD
-91 SIDNFELSTLLKTDP
+91 SIDNFELSTLLETDF
-106 DKNILDADFDSDYS
+106 DKNILDADFDGDYS

-129 LNSYFLLSFLLRYTS
+129 LNSYFLLRYTS

-213 IFYAADEENLI
+213 IFYAADEENLV

-248 GDGALIAFAV
+248 GDGTLIAFAV

-268 VSGNIAAEIPFLCNN
+268 VSGNIAAEIPSLCNN
-283 GEKETEDQIS
+283 GEKETEDQIY

-316 FLWDIDDNS
+316 FLWNIDDNS

-369 GTGRSG
+369 GTGESG
-375 GTGNGAGE
+375 VTNSGSE
-383 QSIGTGSTTAGTGA
+383 QSVGQSGTGSTTA
-397 GTGQSGTGNGDGE
+397 E
-410 QSSGTGGSA
+410 QSV
-419 GEQGA
+419 
-424 GHGGTGSTAAEQG
+424 GHG
-437 TGQSGTGNGAGE
+437 
-449 QSTGT
+449 
-454 GGSTG
+454 
-459 GQGAGQNSTGN
+459 
-470 QDAEAGAGT
+470 
-479 GQSGTGNG
+479 GTGNG

-492 TGTGESAGEQ
+492 TGTGGSAGEQSTGTGIITDEQ

-512 AAEQGTGQSGTGNQD
+512 ATGQGAGQSGTGNEG
-527 AEAGA
+527 AETGA
-532 GTDATENQGQQKNN
+532 GTGAADSLQQQKNN

-557 GSIDTDLYRFT
+557 GSIDTNLYRFT

-580 SRFFFGGTLSLR
+580 SLFFFGGTLSLR

-618 VALCACGG
+618 VSVCACGG

-667 VMSLFAGAEFFGVR
+667 VMSLFAGAEFWGVR

-696 YTSAGYTFRFGT
+696 FASVGYTFRFGT

>member
-1 MILIF
+1 MKVMQKICMILIF

-14 AQEYLLCTQS
+14 AQEYLLRTQS

-39 AAWENQVAFWDTDS
+39 AAWKNQVAFWDTDS
-53 CSVIDVCT
+53 CSVLNVCA

-69 IKFSQDSRN
+69 IKFSPDSQN
-78 LLVICDGGIICVN
+78 LLVVCDGGILCVN
-91 SIDNFELSTLLKTDP
+91 SIDNFELSTLLETDF
-106 DKNILDADFDSDYS
+106 DKNILDADFDGDYS

-129 LNSYFLLSFLLRYTS
+129 LNSYFLLRYTS

-248 GDGALIAFAV
+248 GDGTLIAFAV

-268 VSGNIAAEIPFLCNN
+268 VSGNIAAEIPSLCNN

-316 FLWDIDDNS
+316 FLWNIDDNS
-325 GHKQTFLAAG
+325 GHKQTSVAAG
-335 TGSGKQSGNLPPQDG
+335 TGSGKQSGSLPPQDG

-355 GENSAGSGRNSAVP
+355 GENSAVSGRNSAVP

-383 QSIGTGSTTAGTGA
+383 QSTGTGGSAGEQSTGTGSTTA
-397 GTGQSGTGNGDGE
+397 
-410 QSSGTGGSA
+410 
-419 GEQGA
+419 EQGA

-437 TGQSGTGNGAGE
+437 AGQNSTGNGAGE

-454 GGSTG
+454 GST
-459 GQGAGQNSTGN
+459 T
-470 QDAEAGAGT
+470 AGT
-479 GQSGTGNG
+479 GSGTG
-487 DGEQS
+487 
-492 TGTGESAGEQ
+492 
-502 GAGHG
+502 
-507 GTGST
+507 
-512 AAEQGTGQSGTGNQD
+512 AADSLQ
-527 AEAGA
+527 
-532 GTDATENQGQQKNN
+532 QQKNN

-580 SRFFFGGTLSLR
+580 SLFFFGGTLSLR

-660 GTPRFGT
+660 GTPRFGAVT
-667 VMSLFAGAEFFGVR
+667 SLFAGAEFWGAR

-696 YTSAGYTFRFGT
+696 FASVGYTFRFGT
-708 EKK
+708 EKN

>member
-1 MILIF
+1 MQKTCMILIF

-91 SIDNFELSTLLKTDP
+91 SMDNFELSTLLKTDP

-156 TVFRIETAKQSEK
+156 TVFRIETAKLAEK

-185 LSSYSLINE
+185 LSSYSLTNE

-268 VSGNIAAEIPFLCNN
+268 VSGNIAAEIPSLCNN

-325 GHKQTFLAAG
+325 GHKQTSVAAG

-375 GTGNGAGE
+375 GTDNSDGE
-383 QSIGTGSTTAGTGA
+383 QSTGTGSTTAGTGA
-397 GTGQSGTGNGDGE
+397 GTGQSGTGNGAGE
-410 QSSGTGGSA
+410 QSTGTGGSA

-424 GHGGTGSTAAEQG
+424 GHGGTGSTA
-437 TGQSGTGNGAGE
+437 T
-449 QSTGT
+449 
-454 GGSTG
+454 
-459 GQGAGQNSTGN
+459 GQGAGQNS
-470 QDAEAGAGT
+470 
-479 GQSGTGNG
+479 
-487 DGEQS
+487 
-492 TGTGESAGEQ
+492 
-502 GAGHG
+502 
-507 GTGST
+507 
-512 AAEQGTGQSGTGNQD
+512 TGNQD

-618 VALCACGG
+618 MALCACGG
-626 LEFYPKDFIRV
+626 LEFYPTDFIRV

>member
-1 MILIF
+1 MKVMQKICMILIF

-14 AQEYLLCTQS
+14 AQEYLLRTQS

-39 AAWENQVAFWDTDS
+39 AAWKNQVAFWDTDS
-53 CSVIDVCT
+53 CSVLNVCA

-69 IKFSQDSRN
+69 IKFSPDSQN
-78 LLVICDGGIICVN
+78 LLVVCDGGILCVD
-91 SIDNFELSTLLKTDP
+91 SIDNFELSTLLETDF
-106 DKNILDADFDSDYS
+106 DKNILDADFDGDYS

-129 LNSYFLLSFLLRYTS
+129 LNSYFLLRYTS

-213 IFYAADEENLI
+213 IFYAADEENLV

-268 VSGNIAAEIPFLCNN
+268 VSGNIAAEIPSLCNN
-283 GEKETEDQIS
+283 GEKETEDQIY

-316 FLWDIDDNS
+316 FLWNIDDNS

-369 GTGRSG
+369 GTGESG
-375 GTGNGAGE
+375 VTNSGSE
-383 QSIGTGSTTAGTGA
+383 QSVGESGTGSTTA
-397 GTGQSGTGNGDGE
+397 E
-410 QSSGTGGSA
+410 QSV
-419 GEQGA
+419 
-424 GHGGTGSTAAEQG
+424 GHG
-437 TGQSGTGNGAGE
+437 
-449 QSTGT
+449 
-454 GGSTG
+454 
-459 GQGAGQNSTGN
+459 
-470 QDAEAGAGT
+470 
-479 GQSGTGNG
+479 GTGNG

-492 TGTGESAGEQ
+492 TGTGGSAGEQSTGTGIITDEQ

-512 AAEQGTGQSGTGNQD
+512 ATGQGAGQSGTGNEG
-527 AEAGA
+527 AETGA
-532 GTDATENQGQQKNN
+532 GTGAADSLQQQKNN

-557 GSIDTDLYRFT
+557 GSIDTNLYRFT

-580 SRFFFGGTLSLR
+580 SLFFFGGTLSLR
-592 DSLPA
+592 NSLPA

-618 VALCACGG
+618 VSVCACGG

-667 VMSLFAGAEFFGVR
+667 VMSLFAGAEFWGAR

-696 YTSAGYTFRFGT
+696 FASVGYTFRLGT

>member
-1 MILIF
+1 MQKTCMILIF

-268 VSGNIAAEIPFLCNN
+268 VSGNIAAEIPSLCNN

-325 GHKQTFLAAG
+325 GHKQTSVAAG

-369 GTGRSG
+369 GTGRSS
-375 GTGNGAGE
+375 GTGNGDGE
-383 QSIGTGSTTAGTGA
+383 QSTGTGSTTAGTGA

-410 QSSGTGGSA
+410 QSTGTGGSA

-424 GHGGTGSTAAEQG
+424 GHGGTGSTA
-437 TGQSGTGNGAGE
+437 T
-449 QSTGT
+449 
-454 GGSTG
+454 
-459 GQGAGQNSTGN
+459 GQGA
-470 QDAEAGAGT
+470 

-492 TGTGESAGEQ
+492 TGTGGSAGEQ

-512 AAEQGTGQSGTGNQD
+512 ATGQGAGQNSTGNQD

-608 EYLNPPSVYS
+608 EYLNPPSAYS
-618 VALCACGG
+618 MALCACGG
-626 LEFYPKDFIRV
+626 LEFYPTDFIRV

-667 VMSLFAGAEFFGVR
+667 VMSLFAGAEFWGVR

>member
-78 LLVICDGGIICVN
+78 LLVVCDGGIICVN

-213 IFYAADEENLI
+213 IFYAADGENLF

-268 VSGNIAAEIPFLCNN
+268 VSGNIAAEIPSLCNN

-325 GHKQTFLAAG
+325 GHKQTSVAAG

-375 GTGNGAGE
+375 GTE
-383 QSIGTGSTTAGTGA
+383 QSVGESGTGSTTAGTGA

-410 QSSGTGGSA
+410 QS
-419 GEQGA
+419 
-424 GHGGTGSTAAEQG
+424 
-437 TGQSGTGNGAGE
+437 N
-449 QSTGT
+449 
-454 GGSTG
+454 
-459 GQGAGQNSTGN
+459 
-470 QDAEAGAGT
+470 
-479 GQSGTGNG
+479 
-487 DGEQS
+487 
-492 TGTGESAGEQ
+492 GTGESAGEQ

-512 AAEQGTGQSGTGNQD
+512 ATGQGAGQNSTGNQD

-626 LEFYPKDFIRV
+626 LEFYPTDFIRV

>member
-1 MILIF
+1 M
-6 VSVPYTVF
+6 
-14 AQEYLLCTQS
+14 CTQS

-78 LLVICDGGIICVN
+78 LLVVCDGGIICVN
-91 SIDNFELSTLLKTDP
+91 SIDNFELTTILKTDP

-156 TVFRIETAKQSEK
+156 TVFRIETAKRSEK

-213 IFYAADEENLI
+213 IFYAANGENLI

-235 IQETGAVQTASFS
+235 IQETGAAQTASFS

-268 VSGNIAAEIPFLCNN
+268 VSGNIAAEIPSLCNN

-335 TGSGKQSGNLPPQDG
+335 TGNGKQSGNLPPQDG

-383 QSIGTGSTTAGTGA
+383 QSTGTGGSAGEQGAGHGGTGSTTAGTGA

-410 QSSGTGGSA
+410 QS
-419 GEQGA
+419 
-424 GHGGTGSTAAEQG
+424 
-437 TGQSGTGNGAGE
+437 N
-449 QSTGT
+449 
-454 GGSTG
+454 
-459 GQGAGQNSTGN
+459 
-470 QDAEAGAGT
+470 
-479 GQSGTGNG
+479 
-487 DGEQS
+487 
-492 TGTGESAGEQ
+492 GTGESAGEQ

-512 AAEQGTGQSGTGNQD
+512 ATGQGTGQSGTGNGDGEQSSGTGGSADEQGAGHGGTGSTATGQGAGQNSTGNQD

-557 GSIDTDLYRFT
+557 GSIDTDLYLFT

-696 YTSAGYTFRFGT
+696 FASVGYTFRFGT

>member
-1 MILIF
+1 MKVMQKICMILIF

-14 AQEYLLCTQS
+14 AQEYLLRTQS

-39 AAWENQVAFWDTDS
+39 AAWKNQVAFWDTDS
-53 CSVIDVCT
+53 CSVLNVCA

-69 IKFSQDSRN
+69 IKFSPDSQN
-78 LLVICDGGIICVN
+78 LLVVCDGGILCVD
-91 SIDNFELSTLLKTDP
+91 SIDNFELSTLLETDF
-106 DKNILDADFDSDYS
+106 DKNILDADFDGDYS

-129 LNSYFLLSFLLRYTS
+129 LNSYFLLRYTS

-156 TVFRIETAKQSEK
+156 TVFRIETAKRSEK

-213 IFYAADEENLI
+213 IFYAADEENLV

-248 GDGALIAFAV
+248 GDGTLIAFAV

-268 VSGNIAAEIPFLCNN
+268 VSGNIAAEIPSLCNN

-316 FLWDIDDNS
+316 FLWNIDDNS

-375 GTGNGAGE
+375 GTGNG
-383 QSIGTGSTTAGTGA
+383 
-397 GTGQSGTGNGDGE
+397 
-410 QSSGTGGSA
+410 
-419 GEQGA
+419 
-424 GHGGTGSTAAEQG
+424 
-437 TGQSGTGNGAGE
+437 
-449 QSTGT
+449 
-454 GGSTG
+454 
-459 GQGAGQNSTGN
+459 
-470 QDAEAGAGT
+470 
-479 GQSGTGNG
+479 

-502 GAGHG
+502 STGTGIITDEQGAGHG

-512 AAEQGTGQSGTGNQD
+512 ATGQGAGQSGTDNQIS
-527 AEAGA
+527 ETGA
-532 GTDATENQGQQKNN
+532 GTGAADSLQQQKNN

-557 GSIDTDLYRFT
+557 GSIDTNLYRFT

-580 SRFFFGGTLSLR
+580 SLFFFGGTLSLR

-618 VALCACGG
+618 VSVCACGG

-637 FVQADVGANM
+637 FVQADIGANM

-660 GTPRFGT
+660 GTPRFGAVT
-667 VMSLFAGAEFFGVR
+667 SLFAGVEFWGAR

-696 YTSAGYTFRFGT
+696 FASVGYTFRFGT

>member
-1 MILIF
+1 MQKICMILIF

-14 AQEYLLCTQS
+14 AQEYLLRTQS

-39 AAWENQVAFWDTDS
+39 AAWKNQVAFWDTDS
-53 CSVIDVCT
+53 CSVLNVCA

-69 IKFSQDSRN
+69 IKFSPDSQN
-78 LLVICDGGIICVN
+78 LLVVCDGGILCVN
-91 SIDNFELSTLLKTDP
+91 SIDNFELSTLLETDF
-106 DKNILDADFDSDYS
+106 DKNILDADFDGDYS

-129 LNSYFLLSFLLRYTS
+129 LNSYFLLRYTS

-213 IFYAADEENLI
+213 IFYAADEENLV

-235 IQETGAVQTASFS
+235 IQETGGVQTASFS

-268 VSGNIAAEIPFLCNN
+268 VSGNIAAEIPSLCNN

-316 FLWDIDDNS
+316 FLWNIDDNS
-325 GHKQTFLAAG
+325 GHKQTSVAAG

-350 LQVAD
+350 LQVVD

-369 GTGRSG
+369 GTGRS
-375 GTGNGAGE
+375 
-383 QSIGTGSTTAGTGA
+383 
-397 GTGQSGTGNGDGE
+397 D
-410 QSSGTGGSA
+410 
-419 GEQGA
+419 
-424 GHGGTGSTAAEQG
+424 
-437 TGQSGTGNGAGE
+437 
-449 QSTGT
+449 
-454 GGSTG
+454 
-459 GQGAGQNSTGN
+459 
-470 QDAEAGAGT
+470 
-479 GQSGTGNG
+479 GTGNG

-492 TGTGESAGEQ
+492 TGTGGSGGTDSSTEQ
-502 GAGHG
+502 GAGQNSTG
-507 GTGST
+507 NGAGEQSTGTGST
-512 AAEQGTGQSGTGNQD
+512 TAGT
-527 AEAGA
+527 GA

-557 GSIDTDLYRFT
+557 GSIDTSLYRFT

-580 SRFFFGGTLSLR
+580 SLFFFGGTLSLR

-667 VMSLFAGAEFFGVR
+667 VMSLFAGAEFWGAR

-696 YTSAGYTFRFGT
+696 FASVGYTFRFGT
-708 EKK
+708 EKN

>member
-1 MILIF
+1 M
-6 VSVPYTVF
+6 
-14 AQEYLLCTQS
+14 
-24 PVSSCVFSPD
+24 
-34 GRFFA
+34 
-39 AAWENQVAFWDTDS
+39 
-53 CSVIDVCT
+53 
-61 DYPGDVIS
+61 
-69 IKFSQDSRN
+69 
-78 LLVICDGGIICVN
+78 
-91 SIDNFELSTLLKTDP
+91 
-106 DKNILDADFDSDYS
+106 
-120 VLIPSGGKN
+120 
-129 LNSYFLLSFLLRYTS
+129 
-144 QVIQKKLGGHNG
+144 
-156 TVFRIETAKQSEK
+156 FRIETAKQSEK

-224 VSGIDGSNPLT
+224 VSDIDGSNPLT
-235 IQETGAVQTASFS
+235 IQETGAAQTASFS
-248 GDGALIAFAV
+248 GDGTLIAFAV
-258 KDGGIKVYDT
+258 KNGGIKVYDT
-268 VSGNIAAEIPFLCNN
+268 VSGNIAAEIPSLCNN

-325 GHKQTFLAAG
+325 GHKQTFLTAG

-375 GTGNGAGE
+375 GTE
-383 QSIGTGSTTAGTGA
+383 QSVGESGTGSTTAGT
-397 GTGQSGTGNGDGE
+397 
-410 QSSGTGGSA
+410 
-419 GEQGA
+419 
-424 GHGGTGSTAAEQG
+424 
-437 TGQSGTGNGAGE
+437 
-449 QSTGT
+449 
-454 GGSTG
+454 
-459 GQGAGQNSTGN
+459 
-470 QDAEAGAGT
+470 GAGT

-512 AAEQGTGQSGTGNQD
+512 AAEQGTGQNSTGNQD

-532 GTDATENQGQQKNN
+532 GTDAADSLQQQKNN

-557 GSIDTDLYRFT
+557 GSIDTNLYRFT

-580 SRFFFGGTLSLR
+580 SLFFFGGTLSLR

-626 LEFYPKDFIRV
+626 LEFYPTDFIRV

-667 VMSLFAGAEFFGVR
+667 VMSLFAGAEFWGAR

>member
-1 MILIF
+1 MQKICMILIF
-6 VSVPYTVF
+6 ASVPYTVF
-14 AQEYLLCTQS
+14 AQEYLLRTQS

-39 AAWENQVAFWDTDS
+39 AAWKNQVAFWDTDS
-53 CSVIDVCT
+53 CSVLNVCA

-69 IKFSQDSRN
+69 IKFSPDSQN
-78 LLVICDGGIICVN
+78 LLVVCDGGILCVN
-91 SIDNFELSTLLKTDP
+91 SIDNFELSTLLETDF
-106 DKNILDADFDSDYS
+106 DKNILDADFDGDYS
-120 VLIPSGGKN
+120 VLIPSSGKN
-129 LNSYFLLSFLLRYTS
+129 LNSYFLLRYTS

-156 TVFRIETAKQSEK
+156 TVFRIETAKRSEK

-258 KDGGIKVYDT
+258 KDGGIKVFDT
-268 VSGNIAAEIPFLCNN
+268 VSGNIAAEVPSLFDSE
-283 GEKETEDQIS
+283 EKKTEDRNS

-316 FLWDIDDNS
+316 FLWNIDDNS
-325 GHKQTFLAAG
+325 GHKQTSVAAG

-350 LQVAD
+350 LHVAD

-369 GTGRSG
+369 GTGESG
-375 GTGNGAGE
+375 GTE
-383 QSIGTGSTTAGTGA
+383 QSV
-397 GTGQSGTGNGDGE
+397 
-410 QSSGTGGSA
+410 
-419 GEQGA
+419 
-424 GHGGTGSTAAEQG
+424 GHGGTGSTA
-437 TGQSGTGNGAGE
+437 T
-449 QSTGT
+449 
-454 GGSTG
+454 
-459 GQGAGQNSTGN
+459 GQGAGQNS
-470 QDAEAGAGT
+470 
-479 GQSGTGNG
+479 
-487 DGEQS
+487 
-492 TGTGESAGEQ
+492 
-502 GAGHG
+502 
-507 GTGST
+507 
-512 AAEQGTGQSGTGNQD
+512 TGNQD

-580 SRFFFGGTLSLR
+580 SRFFFGGTFSLR

-626 LEFYPKDFIRV
+626 LEFYPTDFIRV

-667 VMSLFAGAEFFGVR
+667 VMSLFAGAEFCGVR

>member
-1 MILIF
+1 MKVMQKICMILIF

-14 AQEYLLCTQS
+14 AQEYLLRTQS

-39 AAWENQVAFWDTDS
+39 TAWKNQVAFWDTDS
-53 CSVIDVCT
+53 CSVLNVCA

-69 IKFSQDSRN
+69 IKFSPDSQN
-78 LLVICDGGIICVN
+78 LLVVCDGGILCVD
-91 SIDNFELSTLLKTDP
+91 SIDNFELSTLLETDF
-106 DKNILDADFDSDYS
+106 DKNILDADFDGDYS

-129 LNSYFLLSFLLRYTS
+129 LNSYFLLRYTS

-213 IFYAADEENLI
+213 IFYAADEENLV

-268 VSGNIAAEIPFLCNN
+268 VSGNIAAEIPSLCNN
-283 GEKETEDQIS
+283 GEKETEDQIY

-316 FLWDIDDNS
+316 FLWNIDDNS
-325 GHKQTFLAAG
+325 GHKQTSVAAG

-355 GENSAGSGRNSAVP
+355 GENSSGSGRNSAVP

-375 GTGNGAGE
+375 GTGNG
-383 QSIGTGSTTAGTGA
+383 
-397 GTGQSGTGNGDGE
+397 D
-410 QSSGTGGSA
+410 
-419 GEQGA
+419 
-424 GHGGTGSTAAEQG
+424 
-437 TGQSGTGNGAGE
+437 GE

-454 GGSTG
+454 GGS
-459 GQGAGQNSTGN
+459 A
-470 QDAEAGAGT
+470 
-479 GQSGTGNG
+479 
-487 DGEQS
+487 GEQS
-492 TGTGESAGEQ
+492 TGTGIITDEQ
-502 GAGHG
+502 GAWHG

-512 AAEQGTGQSGTGNQD
+512 ATGQGAGQSGTGNEG
-527 AEAGA
+527 AETGA
-532 GTDATENQGQQKNN
+532 GTGAADSLQQQKNN

-557 GSIDTDLYRFT
+557 GSIDTSLYRFT

-580 SRFFFGGTLSLR
+580 SLFFFGGTLSLR

-618 VALCACGG
+618 VSLCACGG

-637 FVQADVGANM
+637 FVQYAVFMEYQREFKRRGNSAVRRRDVAFCRSGILG
-647 RFLWNTS
+647 RPCW
-654 VSSSVA
+654 
-660 GTPRFGT
+660 RRY
-667 VMSLFAGAEFFGVR
+667 R
-681 VGGGIEY
+681 V
-688 DTNFGFSG
+688 
-696 YTSAGYTFRFGT
+696 
-708 EKK
+708 

>member
-1 MILIF
+1 MKVMQKICMILIF

-14 AQEYLLCTQS
+14 AQEYLLRTQS

-39 AAWENQVAFWDTDS
+39 AAWKNQVAFWDTDS
-53 CSVIDVCT
+53 CSVLNVCA

-69 IKFSQDSRN
+69 IKFSPDSQN
-78 LLVICDGGIICVN
+78 LLVVCDGGILCVN
-91 SIDNFELSTLLKTDP
+91 SIDNFELSTLLETDF
-106 DKNILDADFDSDYS
+106 DKNILDADFDGDYS

-129 LNSYFLLSFLLRYTS
+129 LNSYFLLRYTS

-248 GDGALIAFAV
+248 GDGTLIAFAV

-268 VSGNIAAEIPFLCNN
+268 VSGNIAAEIPSLCNN

-316 FLWDIDDNS
+316 FLWNIDDNS
-325 GHKQTFLAAG
+325 GHKQTSVAAG

-369 GTGRSG
+369 GTGESG
-375 GTGNGAGE
+375 VTNSGSE
-383 QSIGTGSTTAGTGA
+383 QSV
-397 GTGQSGTGNGDGE
+397 
-410 QSSGTGGSA
+410 
-419 GEQGA
+419 
-424 GHGGTGSTAAEQG
+424 GHGGTGSTAAEQSVG
-437 TGQSGTGNGAGE
+437 HGGTGNGDGE

-454 GGSTG
+454 DGSTG
-459 GQGAGQNSTGN
+459 EQSAGHGGTGSTATGQGAGQNSTGN

-479 GQSGTGNG
+479 G
-487 DGEQS
+487 
-492 TGTGESAGEQ
+492 
-502 GAGHG
+502 
-507 GTGST
+507 
-512 AAEQGTGQSGTGNQD
+512 AADSLQ
-527 AEAGA
+527 
-532 GTDATENQGQQKNN
+532 QQKNN

-557 GSIDTDLYRFT
+557 GSIDTNLYRFT

-580 SRFFFGGTLSLR
+580 SLFFFGGTLSLR

-618 VALCACGG
+618 LAMCACGG

-667 VMSLFAGAEFFGVR
+667 VMSLFAGAEFWGVR

-696 YTSAGYTFRFGT
+696 FASVGYTFRLGT

>member
-1 MILIF
+1 MKVMQKTCMILIF

-325 GHKQTFLAAG
+325 GHKQTSIAAG

-383 QSIGTGSTTAGTGA
+383 QSTGTGSATAGTGA

-410 QSSGTGGSA
+410 QSTGTGGSA

-437 TGQSGTGNGAGE
+437 
-449 QSTGT
+449 
-454 GGSTG
+454 
-459 GQGAGQNSTGN
+459 AGQNS
-470 QDAEAGAGT
+470 
-479 GQSGTGNG
+479 
-487 DGEQS
+487 
-492 TGTGESAGEQ
+492 
-502 GAGHG
+502 
-507 GTGST
+507 
-512 AAEQGTGQSGTGNQD
+512 TGNQD

-626 LEFYPKDFIRV
+626 LEFYPTDFIRV

-667 VMSLFAGAEFFGVR
+667 VMSLFAGAEFWGVR